1 MVMDSVQREVEQ
13 KRLIEDFGIVFD
25 EMGLPRMAGRILG
38 WLLICDPPH
47 QSAAQL
53 SKVIGGSK
61 GAISTMTW
69 LLIHSG
75 LVERL
80 GMPGSRATYYRL
92 KHGSWTELMKSR
104 MSRVGAMRELSE
116 RGLSL
121 MEGEAPEVRCRLEE
135 MRDFYRFFEHE
146 VFPLLDRWEQHRLE
160 QIAPAGKGV
169 VTT

>member
-1 MVMDSVQREVEQ
+1 MNPVQREAEY

-38 WLLICDPPH
+38 WLLVCDPPH

-53 SKVIGGSK
+53 REMVGGSK

-80 GMPGSRATYYRL
+80 GMPGSRATYYRF
-92 KHGSWTELMKSR
+92 KCGSWSELMKSR
-104 MSRVGAMRELSE
+104 MSRVRAMRELSE

-121 MEGEAPEVRCRLEE
+121 MESESPEMRRRLEE
-135 MRDFYRFFEHE
+135 MRDFYLFFEQK
-146 VFPLLDRWEQHRLE
+146 VLPLLDRREQHHVEKL
-160 QIAPAGKGV
+160 ASTAKG
-169 VTT
+169 

>member
-1 MVMDSVQREVEQ
+1 MNPVQREAEN

-38 WLLICDPPH
+38 WLLICDPPY

-53 SKVIGGSK
+53 REMAGGSK

-75 LVERL
+75 LVEKL
-80 GMPGSRATYYRL
+80 GVPGSRATYYRL
-92 KHGSWTELMKSR
+92 RHGSWSELMKSR
-104 MSRVGAMRELSE
+104 MSRVRAMRELSE

-121 MEGEAPEVRCRLEE
+121 MEGESPEMRCRLEE
-135 MRDFYRFFEHE
+135 MRDFYRFFEQE
-146 VFPLLDRWEQHRLE
+146 VLPLLDRWGQHHSEKL
-160 QIAPAGKGV
+160 ASTAKG
-169 VTT
+169 

>member
-1 MVMDSVQREVEQ
+1 MDLVQREAEQ
-13 KRLIEDFGIVFD
+13 KQLLEDFGIVFD

-53 SKVIGGSK
+53 GEVVGGSK

-69 LLIHSG
+69 LLIHGG

-80 GMPGSRATYYRL
+80 GMAGSRATYYRL
-92 KHGSWTELMKSR
+92 KHGSWSELMR
-104 MSRVGAMRELSE
+104 SRVSRVKAMRELSE

-121 MEGEAPEVRCRLEE
+121 VEGKSPEVRCRLEE
-135 MRDFYRFFEHE
+135 MRDFYQFFEHE
-146 VFPLLDRWEQHRLE
+146 VFPLLDRWEQHRSG
-160 QIAPAGKGV
+160 QIVPAV
-169 VTT
+169 NSAATT